1 MNKTTTNY
9 IAMETRSML
18 KKSGNMKFPFYL
30 PQDFFL
36 ENNMTKKDDVLPEI
50 LFLTTFPPRQCGI
63 ATYSEDLIKAME
75 KQFVYSFDLKVC
87 ALETNKEQHAYKS
100 KKVKYVLNTSSA
112 ESYRQ
117 LTHNINADDNIKI
130 VLLQHEFGLFSDN
143 VPEFNNFLKNI
154 KKPIVVV
161 FHTVLP
167 RPDEVFKANVQ
178 HILDTVDG
186 IIVMTHDAS
195 EILSRD
201 YVLDKRKIAVIPHG
215 THLVPHLD
223 KRVLKKK
230 YGIGDRTVLST
241 FGLLSSGKS
250 IETTLEALPTI
261 VKTSP
266 DVLFLIIGKTHPTV
280 VLNEGERYR
289 ESLEQK
295 IKELN
300 LGNHVR
306 FVNQYLPLAE
316 LLEYLQLTDIYLFTS
331 KDPNQA
337 VSGTFSYAL
346 GCGCPVVSTPIPH
359 AKEFVS
365 GNAGLVF
372 DFGNSAQLAD
382 AVNRLI
388 FDVELRHE
396 IVSNGLHKITGTAWE
411 NSAVKHAK
419 FLQKISGN
427 QIELHYRNPKINL
440 EHIKKMTTDF
450 GMLQFSKLN
459 QPDINSGYTIDDNA
473 RALIAMCQHY
483 KFRRDISDLK
493 YIGIYINYIA
503 YCERPDDLFVNYV
516 DVNMNFTSQ
525 NTNEN
530 LEDATGRTL
539 WALGY
544 VISLSHLLPAEFT
557 RKATEIFERAILLA
571 HKTHSPRSMAF
582 MLKGLYYYNRRI
594 KNEDT
599 AAITAL
605 LANRLVQ
612 MYRHEASD
620 DWTWFE
626 SYLTYANSV
635 LPESLLC
642 AYAVTGN
649 EVYKEIAKK
658 TFDFLLSKTFCEDG
672 IKVISNRSWHIKGEV
687 CEEYGEQPIDVAY
700 TVIALR
706 KFHDIFKDRKYLVK
720 MEMAFNWFLGN
731 NHLQQIIYNPCTG
744 GCFDGLEEHS
754 VNLNQGAESTVSY
767 LMARMMID
775 KYFGHENQ
783 VYHRRKTR
791 SYKDRMAVN

>member
-1 MNKTTTNY
+1 
-9 IAMETRSML
+9 ML
-18 KKSGNMKFPFYL
+18 NKSGNMKFPFYL

-36 ENNMTKKDDVLPEI
+36 ENNTARKDDALPEI

-87 ALETNKEQHAYKS
+87 ALETNKEQHQYKS

-112 ESYRQ
+112 DSYRQ
-117 LTHNINADDNIKI
+117 LEQNINSDDNVKI
-130 VLLQHEFGLFSDN
+130 VLLQHEFGLFADN
-143 VPEFNNFLKNI
+143 VPEFNNFLKNV
-154 KKPIVVV
+154 KKPVVVV

-167 RPDEVFKANVQ
+167 RPDEAFKANVQ

-186 IIVMTHDAS
+186 VIVMTDDARD
-195 EILSRD
+195 ILVRD
-201 YVLDKRKIAVIPHG
+201 YITDTEKVAVIPHG

-223 KRVLKKK
+223 KTMLKKK
-230 YGIGDRTVLST
+230 YDIGERTVLST

-250 IETTLEALPTI
+250 IETTLDALPEI
-261 VKTSP
+261 AKTTP

-280 VLNEGERYR
+280 VLHEGEKYR

-295 IKELN
+295 IQDLN
-300 LGNHVR
+300 LENNVR
-306 FVNQYLPLAE
+306 FVNEYLPLDT

-346 GCGCPVVSTPIPH
+346 SAGCPVVSTPIPH
-359 AKEFVS
+359 AKEFLS
-365 GNAGLVF
+365 DNAGLVF
-372 DFGNSAQLAD
+372 DFGNSAELAT

-388 FDVELRHE
+388 SDENLRLE
-396 IVSNGLHKITGTAWE
+396 IVSNGLHKITGTSWE
-411 NSAVKHAK
+411 NSAVKHAR
-419 FLQKISGN
+419 FLQKIAKD

-440 EHIKKMTTDF
+440 SHIKKMTTDF

-459 QPDINSGYTIDDNA
+459 QPDLDSGYTIDDNA

-483 KFRRDISDLK
+483 KFRRDVADLR
-493 YIGIYINYIA
+493 YIGIYLDYLA
-503 YCERPDDLFVNYV
+503 YCERPGELFVNYV
-516 DVNMNFTSQ
+516 DVDYNVTEQ
-525 NTNEN
+525 NANEN
-530 LEDATGRTL
+530 LEDATGRTI

-544 VISLSHLLPAEFT
+544 VISLAKILPVEFT
-557 RKATEIFERAILLA
+557 RKATEIFDRAISNA
-571 HKTHSPRSMAF
+571 QKIHSTRSMAF
-582 MLKGLYYYNRRI
+582 MLKGLYYYNRSVN
-594 KNEDT
+594 NEDT
-599 AAITAL
+599 ATITAL

-612 MYRHEASD
+612 MYRHEASE
-620 DWTWFE
+620 DWNWFE
-626 SYLTYANSV
+626 SYLTYANAV

-649 EVYKEIAKK
+649 EVYKEIARKS
-658 TFDFLLSKTFCEDG
+658 FDFLLSKTFCEDG
-672 IKVISNRSWHIKGEV
+672 IKVISNRSWHFKGEV
-687 CEEYGEQPIDVAY
+687 CEQYGEQPIDVAY

-706 KFHDIFKDRKYLVK
+706 KFHDIFKDRRYLVK

-744 GCFDGLEEHS
+744 GCFDGLEQHS

-767 LMARMMID
+767 LMARMTAD
-775 KYFGHENQ
+775 KYFGHENE
-783 VYHRRKTR
+783 VYHRRKSR
-791 SYKDRMAVN
+791 SYKDRLAVN